1 MSLNTWSLILFG
13 ANIFFYL
20 SMVLAIAT
28 RSTPGKLALMISSW
42 IAYQVVTLWYGISTK
57 QLGFILMFIF
67 QIIVSIAT
75 LIISTE
81 RPMNED
87 I

>member
-1 MSLNTWSLILFG
+1 MSLNTWSLILFS
-13 ANIFFYL
+13 ANILFYL
-20 SMVLAIAT
+20 SMVIAIAT
-28 RSTPGKLALMISSW
+28 RSTPAKLALMISSW
-42 IAYQVVTLWYGISTK
+42 IGYQVATLWYGIATD

-81 RPMNED
+81 RPINED

>member
-1 MSLNTWSLILFG
+1 MSLNTWSLILFS

-20 SMVLAIAT
+20 AMLLAVST
-28 RSTPGKLALMISSW
+28 KSTPGKLALMISSW
-42 IAYQVVTLWYGISTK
+42 IGYQVATLWYGIATK

-81 RPMNED
+81 RTIDED